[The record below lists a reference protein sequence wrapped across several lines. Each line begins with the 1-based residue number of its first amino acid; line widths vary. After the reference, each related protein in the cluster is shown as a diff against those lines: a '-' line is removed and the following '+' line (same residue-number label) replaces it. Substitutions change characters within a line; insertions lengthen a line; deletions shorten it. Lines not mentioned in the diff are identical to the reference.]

1 MSGSVTRLA
10 AELEGRYAIEEELG
24 RGGMAAVY
32 RARDLRHG
40 RPVALKVL
48 HPEIA
53 AAVGHERFLREVAVA
68 ARLQHP
74 NILTVHDSGELPA
87 FGSEPPLLWYTMPM
101 VDGETLRARL
111 AREGQLPVADA
122 IRIGA
127 EVADALAYAHRQGVV
142 HRDIKPE
149 NLLLAGR
156 HAFVADFG
164 IARAAGDEADHLTL
178 TGVALGTPAYMSP
191 EQASGGAVD
200 ARTDVY
206 ALGVV
211 LYEMLA
217 GELPFTG
224 SSPQQVI
231 ARMMTE
237 DPRPLST
244 VRPTVPERLHALVHA
259 ALSRTP
265 ADRPDAA
272 ELALRLGETTT
283 PAGAPTV
290 APAQRPVGPGRRH
303 FWPLAVAGAVA
314 AAVLVIALLVWPR
327 EVDSG
332 ELQPNL
338 VAIAPF
344 QLVGAAE
351 GLDVWSEGVV
361 DLLARYVDG
370 AGALRAVAPTRAV
383 RAWRGGSTRDEAAE
397 FGRSLSAR
405 YVIYGQMVGSGDS
418 VRLSSFLVDAADSS
432 VVSEREWRGSS
443 DGIARLADSVATHFL
458 AVLGRPSRRRSVG
471 GDPIGTSDP
480 RALRAFLS
488 GMRDLRRA
496 SYHTAAEQFLQSVAA
511 DTGFVLGRMYAAQ
524 AMGWAANTADTMRLR
539 LILEAAARNRGLTRR
554 DSLLI
559 AGDSL
564 NAESYLGRTPPYA
577 QYLGLERVM
586 TALMSEYWDDPEVV
600 YWVADESFH
609 TNPLGRTDRWHL
621 EQFKR
626 VVEMDSLFAPA
637 YEHVVELS
645 AMFDPPEETR
655 GWMTRMRAVPEL
667 DSLRFD
673 ALGLAGH
680 LLQPGV
686 TAAELRRAVDTA
698 PPEVVHRGYMY
709 LSRSPDTLPLA
720 VVRAY
725 GEREPGAAWVRLSQP
740 LQEVYH
746 GRLTAARESW
756 DAVQPPWT
764 RISLARDLVST
775 GTLPVSALNE
785 AADRVAAGASPQI
798 MAVPLWAKVGDTAR
812 LARIEDALRE
822 AVADA
827 PPEQRAFM
835 TEISGLFADV
845 RRLAGGDSAP
855 LVRRLADSARAR
867 GTRGFQAGS
876 PLGVWTVELLLA
888 AGHEDAAWDLLQS
901 RTARAQSIDANMWR
915 LHRARLA
922 ERRGERETALE
933 EYAFIARL
941 WRTADEPLRS
951 LAEES
956 RMAVA
961 RLTDEPR

>member
-1 MSGSVTRLA
+1 MSNPVARLNS
-10 AELEGRYAIEEELG
+10 ELSGRYAIEQEIG

-40 RPVALKVL
+40 RSVALKIL

-53 AAVGHERFLREVAVA
+53 AAVGHERFLREVALA

-74 NILTVHDSGELPA
+74 HILTVHDSGEIPA
-87 FGSEPPLLWYTMPM
+87 SGTEPPLLWYTMPM

-122 IRIGA
+122 VRIGS
-127 EVADALAYAHRQGVV
+127 EVADALAYAHREGIV

-164 IARAAGDEADHLTL
+164 IARAAGDDIEHLTL
-178 TGVALGTPAYMSP
+178 TGMALGTPAYMSP
-191 EQASGGAVD
+191 EQASGGTVD
-200 ARTDVY
+200 ARTDIY
-206 ALGVV
+206 SLGVV

-224 SSPQQVI
+224 SSPQQLI

-237 DPRPLST
+237 EPRPLAA
-244 VRPTVPERLHALVHA
+244 VRPSVSESLHALVHA

-272 ELALRLGETTT
+272 ELAARLGDSTASRGE
-283 PAGAPTV
+283 PRAAYAKPSAPHSK
-290 APAQRPVGPGRRH
+290 RRY
-303 FWPLAVAGAVA
+303 WPLAAAGVLAAAIVAVA
-314 AAVLVIALLVWPR
+314 LVVWPS
-327 EVDSG
+327 EAGSG

-344 QLVGAAE
+344 QLVGAAD

-370 AGALRAVAPTRAV
+370 AGTLRVVAPTRAV
-383 RAWRGGSTRDEAAE
+383 RAWRGGSSREEAAE
-397 FGRSLSAR
+397 FGQNLSAR

-418 VRLSSFLVDAADSS
+418 VRLSSFLVDASDSS
-432 VVSEREWRGSS
+432 LVSEREWRGST
-443 DGIARLADSVATHFL
+443 DGIARLTDSVATHFL
-458 AVLGRPSRRRSVG
+458 GVLGRPSRERSVG

-496 SYHTAAEQFLQSVAA
+496 SYRSAAEQFLQSVAA
-511 DTGFVLGRMYAAQ
+511 DTGFVLGRLYAAQ
-524 AMGWAANTADTMRLR
+524 AMGWTATVADTMRIR
-539 LILEAAARNRGLTRR
+539 LILEAAARNKGLNRR

-564 NAESYLGRTPPYA
+564 NAQTFLGRTPPYA
-577 QYLGLERVM
+577 QFLGLERVM
-586 TALMSEYWDDPEVV
+586 TALMDEYWDDPEVV

-609 TNPLGRTDRWHL
+609 TNPLGMTDRWHL

-655 GWMTRMRAVPEL
+655 RYIARMRAVPEL
-667 DSLRFD
+667 DSLRFA
-673 ALGLAGH
+673 ALGLASH
-680 LLQPGV
+680 LLQPDL
-686 TAAELRRAVDTA
+686 TEAELRSAVDSA
-698 PPEVVHRGYMY
+698 PPGVVHRAYVY
-709 LSRSPDTLPLA
+709 LSLSPDTLPLSL
-720 VVRAY
+720 VRAY
-725 GEREPGAAWVRLSQP
+725 SALDPTASWVRLAQP

-746 GRLTAARESW
+746 GRLTAAAESW
-756 DAVQPPWT
+756 RAVRLPWG
-764 RISLARDLVST
+764 RMSIARDLVT
-775 GTLPVSALNE
+775 
-785 AADRVAAGASPQI
+785 AGALPMSELNGVADELGDASGAKI
-798 MAVPLWAKVGDTAR
+798 IAMPLWATFGDTSR
-812 LARIEDALRE
+812 LLRMEE
-822 AVADA
+822 AFRELAA
-827 PPEQRAFM
+827 ESPPEQRGFM
-835 TEISGLFADV
+835 TEVVGIIADA
-845 RRLAGGDSAP
+845 RRLAAGDSAP
-855 LVRRLADSARAR
+855 LLQRVTDSHGAR
-867 GTRGFQAGS
+867 GTRGFRAGS
-876 PLGVWTVELLLA
+876 PLGVWLIELLLA
-888 AGHEDAAWDLLQS
+888 AGHEDAAWNLLQS
-901 RTARAQSIDANMWR
+901 RTARPQSIDANMWR

-922 ERRGERETALE
+922 ERRGERDTAIE

-941 WRTADEPLRS
+941 WRDADEPLKS
-951 LAEES
+951 LAIES
-956 RMAVA
+956 REAVA
-961 RLTDEPR
+961 RLTAEPR